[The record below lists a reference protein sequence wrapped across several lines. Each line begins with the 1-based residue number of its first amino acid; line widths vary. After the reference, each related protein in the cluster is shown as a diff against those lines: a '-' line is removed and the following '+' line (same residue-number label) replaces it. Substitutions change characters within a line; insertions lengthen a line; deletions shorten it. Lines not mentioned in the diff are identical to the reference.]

1 MLDFYNEKRGGEN
14 RWSCGGGTW
23 SKNKEGLFVNMQMDL
38 TMSSCTMH
46 SIGEMKEGRRAQLVS
61 QNILLLPP
69 DLQYMPRPSK
79 SGIRYRSPPFLPS
92 SSVLLHTDPR
102 V

>member
-1 MLDFYNEKRGGEN
+1 MLDFYNEERGGEN
-14 RWSCGGGTW
+14 RWSCGGGIW

-61 QNILLLPP
+61 QSILLLHP
-69 DLQYMPRPSK
+69 DLQFMPRPSK
-79 SGIRYRSPPFLPS
+79 SLIRYRFPPFLPS
-92 SSVLLHTDPR
+92 SSVLLYTDP
-102 V
+102 